1 MVVRRNVHDH
11 DRAPCLGHIHDY
23 EKKVKLNGSLECGKQ
38 YELQEKE
45 DEGCGVW

>member
-11 DRAPCLGHIHDY
+11 DRAPCLGYIHDH

-38 YELQEKE
+38 YELQEK
-45 DEGCGVW
+45 GR